1 MGKITDEGIGF
12 VKDLMRSKPDID
24 VKLPSVSEL
33 ESKLAEIYYQP
44 KEKPATSGPTP
55 KGVSDIATGCLPC
68 AVSHFSTSSGILKEA
83 LRFKNEGITS
93 NEILDRI
100 AIALEEQ
107 NSLERE
113 DLTPEKI
120 QGLPEWEKTIAN
132 EALSQSRRLRHRLE
146 NVQSLEDLEQVAAD
160 ARSYYVKLNRQWYKG
175 RFGKL
180 GSQKAEIIAEK
191 TSGS

>member
-1 MGKITDEGIGF
+1 MGF
-12 VKDLMRSKPDID
+12 LKDVVHPKPNIN
-24 VKLPSVSEL
+24 VQLPDVSEL

-44 KEKPATSGPTP
+44 KEKPAAPEKTP
-55 KGVSDIATGCLPC
+55 KAVTEIATGCLPC
-68 AVSHFSTSSGILKEA
+68 SLGHLSTSSGVLKEA

-107 NSLERE
+107 NALERE

-120 QGLPEWEKTIAN
+120 QNLPEWQRQIASD
-132 EALSQSRRLRHRLE
+132 ALSQSRRLRHRLE
-146 NVQSLEDLEQVAAD
+146 NVQSLEDLEQIAAD

-180 GSQKAEIIAEK
+180 GSQKADMIAEK
-191 TSGS
+191 ASGS